1 MINLRF
7 WQRPA
12 LAVTAATALILSML
26 ASADAAGR
34 ARSQDHR
41 GTGSGRPQTQDHR
54 TPHKF
59 GGGGRNTHTQP
70 PIINPGNPIRPGAG
84 GGGSKKGGN

>member
-1 MINLRF
+1 MTVLRF
-7 WQRPA
+7 RKC
-12 LAVTAATALILSML
+12 AVLLIATATALSLAAM

-41 GTGSGRPQTQDHR
+41 GSGSGRPQNQDHR
-54 TPHKF
+54 TPYKF
-59 GGGGRNTHTQP
+59 GTGGRNTHTRP
-70 PIINPGNPIRPGAG
+70 PIINPGNPVRPG